1 MFAPGRHYNPGVIV
15 MTVGVKMQQT
25 IASAESVAANLK
37 TFALD
42 TQDQQARQMFNQLA
56 QSVDSCVQ
64 TLQSR
69 LNYIMQE
76 EPQYRQQ

>member
-1 MFAPGRHYNPGVIV
+1 